1 MITTLNSL
9 NKPKITGDDHQ
20 RPLAQAYQILIGG
33 LSVFGTSSSQ
43 GMDCLGGGTYMLNF
57 GEAGTEPLELEPPIA
72 KEPPSGIIIG
82 RMSCMK

>member
-1 MITTLNSL
+1 MECHRVKVS
-9 NKPKITGDDHQ
+9 K
-20 RPLAQAYQILIGG
+20 
-33 LSVFGTSSSQ
+33 
-43 GMDCLGGGTYMLNF
+43 CLGGGTYMLNF